1 LTADDADL
9 RGSGRIS
16 NSLSSTKIREIR
28 GDVATIQS
36 GNLKSEISN
45 LHSMSDPQLTCD
57 PRRFE
62 QCLGDSFTADER
74 VAFELHLESC
84 ATCRQTLEDRA
95 AAPNDWHAAKLF
107 LSPDEPGDNA
117 TDPSDQDLAE
127 RRDYAAISGVLS
139 ALGPTDDPRMLG
151 RLGGYE
157 IAGVVGSGG
166 MGVVLKGFDSALNRY
181 VAIKVLAPHLAI
193 SGAARQRF
201 AREARSAAS
210 VVHENVVAIH
220 AVADS
225 GPLPYF
231 VMPYLRGASLQKR
244 LDAHGPLGVPEILRV
259 AHQIAAGLAAAHAQG
274 LVHRDIKPANILL
287 EDGIERLKITDFGL
301 ARAADDASL
310 TRTGV
315 IAGTP
320 QFMSPEQARGEAV
333 DPRSDLFSLGSVMYA
348 MCVGH
353 PPFRAE
359 TSYGILHRISNDTPR
374 PIREIN
380 SDIPEWVAV
389 FVERLHAKNPD
400 DRFASSEEVARLL
413 EQCIAH
419 SQQPTAVAL
428 PEEVNALVAQQ
439 RAILPLPKGEGR
451 GEGSP
456 FPHRRYLLSIAA
468 TAIVLVALVGI
479 LKFSNLSNSPATLP
493 SPLAGEGP
501 GVKGQNSETAYQPES
516 AWQDNIAPQ
525 LIESQAAIEQ
535 LETNTSEIPN
545 PTFQVSNLQSEIS
558 NLKSEISNLEAVLS
572 TDWTAEPTTN
582 KPTQ

>member
-1 LTADDADL
+1 MPDF
-9 RGSGRIS
+9 
-16 NSLSSTKIREIR
+16 
-28 GDVATIQS
+28 
-36 GNLKSEISN
+36 
-45 LHSMSDPQLTCD
+45 QLTCD
-57 PRRFE
+57 VRRIE
-62 QCLGDSFTADER
+62 QCLADALTAQER
-74 VAFELHLESC
+74 AAFESHLESC
-84 ATCRQTLEDRA
+84 SKCRQALEDRA
-95 AAPNDWHAAKLF
+95 ATPTDWQAAKQF
-107 LSPDEPGDNA
+107 LSPDEVDA
-117 TDPSDQDLAE
+117 HADTADQELAE

-139 ALGPTDDPRMLG
+139 ALGPTDDPHMLG
-151 RLGGYE
+151 RLGAYE

-244 LDAHGPLGVPEILRV
+244 IDADGPLGVAEILRV

-274 LVHRDIKPANILL
+274 LVHRDIKPANILM
-287 EDGIERLKITDFGL
+287 EDGVERLKITDFGL

-320 QFMSPEQARGEAV
+320 QFMSPEQARGDAV
-333 DPRSDLFSLGSVMYA
+333 DLRSDLFSLGSVMYA

-374 PIREIN
+374 AIREIN
-380 SDIPEWVAV
+380 PDIPEWLAA
-389 FVERLHAKNPD
+389 FVEQLHAKNAD
-400 DRFASSEEVARLL
+400 DRFESASHVAYLL

-419 SQQPTAVAL
+419 VQQPTTVAL
-428 PEEVNALVAQQ
+428 PTEVNALLAAQ
-439 RAILPLPKGEGR
+439 RSASLPLPLGEGR
-451 GEGSP
+451 GEGTEKRT
-456 FPHRRYLLSIAA
+456 RRYAIPVTAVVLTALSI
-468 TAIVLVALVGI
+468 TIAL
-479 LKFSNLSNSPATLP
+479 KLSSPIQPTPILP
-493 SPLAGEGP
+493 SPLAGERP
-501 GVKGQNSETAYQPES
+501 VRGQNNETPDT
-516 AWQDNIAPQ
+516 AWHDSIAPQ
-525 LIESQAAIEQ
+525 LIESQAAVQQ
-535 LETNTSEIPN
+535 LEMNDPANLRSQISDLESEI
-545 PTFQVSNLQSEIS
+545 FNLQSEIS
-558 NLKSEISNLEAVLS
+558 DFESSIS
-572 TDWTAEPTTN
+572 TDWTSTLSLPTTN
-582 KPTQ
+582 QEPKP